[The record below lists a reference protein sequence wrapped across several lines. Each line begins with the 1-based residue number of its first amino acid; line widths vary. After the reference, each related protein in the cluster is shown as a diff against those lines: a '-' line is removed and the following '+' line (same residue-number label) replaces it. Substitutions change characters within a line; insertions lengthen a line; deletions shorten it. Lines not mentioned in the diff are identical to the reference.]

1 MARKQRK
8 LKEPAAT
15 DVLAGMAELVGQAVE
30 AIGEAQI
37 LRDGG
42 RHREAIDTLAPVG
55 DRLEDALALHHAA
68 VSLHELR

>member
-8 LKEPAAT
+8 PKEPAGT

-30 AIGEAQI
+30 TIVEAQI

-42 RHREAIDTLAPVG
+42 HHREAIDKLALVG
-55 DRLEDALALHHAA
+55 DRLEDTLTLHRAALILHKM
-68 VSLHELR
+68 R